1 LIASTMKLSGILIA
15 STTAQQAR
23 QRENKEPAGFD
34 YSFGGAD
41 DAFASL
47 YDFGGDDA
55 FGGFDMSAFNDYG
68 FGSTAAPTVAVAT
81 DAPDYGF
88 DLGDAFG
95 DASAD
100 SDAAADYADT
110 VASDYDG
117 ADVDGSRPASDDE
130 VKSNF
135 VVDTGN
141 GQAEAQLANGLAG
154 ATNEVQ
160 DLQFIDTGI
169 SNGDN
174 AQRCFVGSSGESNG
188 LNDRT
193 VKDVNGVIGGWFTEG
208 KWEVCKGENDT
219 CQMKVVRRNERIIQI
234 TSKCANR
241 HSCVDNMRQ
250 NFSPEHATGN
260 GYIYSSWIHQACRP
274 QWNNQPNQATSNNWN
289 ARQMARD
296 SVCFFCVEP
305 CRTKAVWDGS
315 AVADYTVMRDAECV
329 GRAGPAGTTPG
340 TTTAGGSVAVWNA
353 APIKS
358 NNLRLFEDCNN
369 SAQGTSLLRNDAF
382 DGCSTTIV
390 SDYGQHIWDA
400 TAPTNANNNAP
411 NMAKLNYYSVIDN
424 VKLANTEKNTN
435 HPMSLTQS
443 VSQIQFAQITA
454 RDTNDVNT
462 DVVDPLA

>member
-1 LIASTMKLSGILIA
+1 MGG
-15 STTAQQAR
+15 AR
-23 QRENKEPAGFD
+23 QRENKNPGFD
-34 YSFGGAD
+34 Y
-41 DAFASL
+41 
-47 YDFGGDDA
+47 
-55 FGGFDMSAFNDYG
+55 GGFGNMDFANYFDMGAFDNYG

-81 DAPDYGF
+81 NAPDYGF

-95 DASAD
+95 AGAGD
-100 SDAAADYADT
+100 SDAAADYMNT

-117 ADVDGSRPASDDE
+117 ADTDGSRPAAVDE

-141 GQAEAQLANGLAG
+141 GVAEALLSNGLAG

-160 DLQFIDTGI
+160 DLSVIDTGI

-174 AQRCFVGSSGESNG
+174 AQRCFVGSSGESNA
-188 LNDRT
+188 LKDRT
-193 VKDVNGVIGGWFTEG
+193 VKDVNGVIGGWFTGG
-208 KWEVCKGENDT
+208 KWEICKGENDT

-250 NFSPEHATGN
+250 NFSPQTANPAGN

-274 QWNNQPNQATSNNWN
+274 QWIDQPNQPTSNNWN

-329 GRAGPAGTTPG
+329 GRAGPAGATPG
-340 TTTAGGSVAVWNA
+340 TTTAGGKVAVWNA

-358 NNLRLFEDCNN
+358 DNLRLFEDCND
-369 SAQGTSLLRNDAF
+369 SAQGTALLRNDKF
-382 DGCSTTIV
+382 DGCPTTIL
-390 SDYGQHIWDA
+390 SDFGQHIWFA
-400 TAPTNANNNAP
+400 GAPKNANNN
-411 NMAKLNYYSVIDN
+411 NG
-424 VKLANTEKNTN
+424 
-435 HPMSLTQS
+435 
-443 VSQIQFAQITA
+443 
-454 RDTNDVNT
+454 
-462 DVVDPLA
+462 